1 MFAQHPK
8 SLALGQII
16 DNTRASSTCL
26 RAVVEIFWSLHD
38 AQSRRF
44 GCPRLPLAAA
54 AQARTVWILS
64 GTAADVNVVNLHRAG
79 QRLLARDQKTE
90 GMTHTPCGRLADP
103 DRLGQPNR
111 GDAFVRLQDEPKP
124 REPNAERQLGGM
136 QRGARG
142 NGELRAALA
151 ARALIEARARLP
163 ALITP
168 GQRDRLPKSA
178 CWTDPAA
185 WPDHSFHEP
194 TTLILVRK
202 RFNHV
207 TDGRNLRQARARIVG
222 HRVLPADHQA
232 HHGQVQGRVQGD
244 CCLWLIKAT
253 YAKGCPR
260 RRFWRSG
267 GLIRR
272 ILVRFRYGMPLYC
285 VQSWRAIDIGRNV
298 SISAGVLHAAN
309 GGSNAGDN
317 IACNTRIGRRLSLS
331 GRV

>member
-232 HHGQVQGRVQGD
+232 HHGQVQGRVQGG
-244 CCLWLIKAT
+244 CCLWLIKAKSIIQMDARPVADVMAQRRASGAT
-253 YAKGCPR
+253 APARGRDPKKPPARASPPARDGARSPDGARARAAPPSGAPPR
-260 RRFWRSG
+260 RTAAG
-267 GLIRR
+267 
-272 ILVRFRYGMPLYC
+272 
-285 VQSWRAIDIGRNV
+285 
-298 SISAGVLHAAN
+298 SAG
-309 GGSNAGDN
+309 G
-317 IACNTRIGRRLSLS
+317 
-331 GRV
+331 